1 MNVTKLAGLSGNS
14 SLRRGSDFIAAS
26 LAFFWILFHFR
37 VKTHYLP
44 VRVESTHGWRKPLG
58 SGPLRPSRT
67 WWTGA
72 GVTYKLP
79 HRCGHWGCR
88 GGERRRRAGG
98 SEGGVPGFFFFT
110 SKCMQL
116 SSVSLAFLN
125 RTGFACVHAYAQM
138 CAVSPGKQA
147 ECIFQAAFWDP
158 SPHISLCHCNKT
170 LGRNGWCSLCKSWQ
184 NVPKEKKKKQ
194 IHRIPF
200 CCSGS
205 NSFFGRHL
213 VLVKPFQLQSVHSKH
228 ALFLSPISLF
238 YFTDDALMLQ
248 ITFSS
253 FWFFRIQVF
262 HLEDTCSVSSP
273 LLNNLGGRK
282 CGDAISD
289 CSKTLSY

>member
-1 MNVTKLAGLSGNS
+1 MNITKLVELSGNS
-14 SLRRGSDFIAAS
+14 SLRHGSDFIAPN
-26 LAFFWILFHFR
+26 LVFFWILFHFR

-58 SGPLRPSRT
+58 SGPLWPSRK

-138 CAVSPGKQA
+138 CLWVSLGVSGQTCRVYFPGSVMRHP
-147 ECIFQAAFWDP
+147 P
-158 SPHISLCHCNKT
+158 SPPLKYGACR
-170 LGRNGWCSLCKSWQ
+170 GRMVGAVCAKVDKMFQ
-184 NVPKEKKKKQ
+184 KKEKKWQ
-194 IHRIPF
+194 NSFLVPLESE
-200 CCSGS
+200 CDGS
-205 NSFFGRHL
+205 NSFSAATSLKWSPLNPFIVN
-213 VLVKPFQLQSVHSKH
+213 VLSFSPP
-228 ALFLSPISLF
+228 FLSFISQMLF
-238 YFTDDALMLQ
+238 
-248 ITFSS
+248 
-253 FWFFRIQVF
+253 
-262 HLEDTCSVSSP
+262 
-273 LLNNLGGRK
+273 
-282 CGDAISD
+282 
-289 CSKTLSY
+289 